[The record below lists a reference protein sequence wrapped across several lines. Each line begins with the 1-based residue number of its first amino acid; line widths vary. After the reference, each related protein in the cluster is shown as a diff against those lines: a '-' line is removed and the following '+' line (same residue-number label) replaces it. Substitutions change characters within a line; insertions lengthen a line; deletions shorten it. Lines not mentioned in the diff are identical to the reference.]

1 MNDFK
6 VFRNLLGY
14 LRGILWRKKDKP
26 NYLHDFNKRMNPN
39 NLKIIHRQEEYFFIG
54 YYECQS
60 TKKYQIF

>member
-26 NYLHDFNKRMNPN
+26 NYGATDKV
-39 NLKIIHRQEEYFFIG
+39 Q
-54 YYECQS
+54 
-60 TKKYQIF
+60 